1 MSGRVFEKQPL
12 LSEVLLHCPLALAVH
27 RTNATRHDI
36 GKIIMRKLFLI
47 GLKDLKLIFRDRAA
61 LIFML
66 LAPFLLTIGLGFVTG
81 RFSGRSSGL
90 SDIPVIIVNLDQEQ
104 LGNALAD
111 VFSSQDLTDLMELT
125 VSSDPQAARRL
136 IDEDKAAAAIII
148 PEGFTRSIL
157 PSEGTIFEANAAQ
170 LEPVIIEVYTN
181 PSRPTS
187 AGVVK
192 AIVDE
197 FLSRVEEGRTSGMTS
212 IVGLMQAGILKPQNA
227 EAEARVLFENLD
239 ETEPTAITLKT
250 DKKGAAAV
258 EFDILAYMAP
268 GMALLFLMYTV
279 SYGGR
284 SILAERAQ
292 GTLPRLLVSPTASAQ
307 VLGGK
312 VLGIFLTGVTQVGI
326 LILASSIFFGVQW
339 GDTLSLVLLIL
350 ATVFGATGWG
360 MLITALART
369 PAQVGSIGSATMLI
383 FGILGGSFI
392 SLDQMP
398 PLVQTI
404 SKITP
409 NAWGLDGFTTLAL
422 GGTLP
427 NLIEP
432 ITALLMMGAL
442 LFTVAVVLFNRNGIM
457 QK

>member
-1 MSGRVFEKQPL
+1 MK
-12 LSEVLLHCPLALAVH
+12 
-27 RTNATRHDI
+27 
-36 GKIIMRKLFLI
+36 KLFLI

-66 LAPFLLTIGLGFVTG
+66 LAPFLLTIGMGFVTG
-81 RFSGRSSGL
+81 RFSAGSGGL
-90 SDIPVIIVNLDQEQ
+90 SDIPVVIVTLDNEQ

-111 VFSSQDLTDLMELT
+111 VFSSEELAALMEPT
-125 VSSDPQAARRL
+125 QSSDPEAARRL
-136 IDEDKAAAAIII
+136 IDDDQAAAAIII
-148 PEGFTRSIL
+148 PKGFTGSLI
-157 PSEGTIFEANAAQ
+157 PAEGTQFDKGYVQ
-170 LEPVIIEVYTN
+170 PEPVKIEVYTN

-187 AGVVK
+187 SGVVK

-197 FLSRVEEGRTSGMTS
+197 FISRLEEGRTSGMTS
-212 IVGLMQAGILKPQNA
+212 VMQLLAGGFLNPQNG
-227 EAEARVLFENLD
+227 ESEIRRLFENVEQT
-239 ETEPTAITLKT
+239 ETTAITLK
-250 DKKGAAAV
+250 KNQEGAEAV

-284 SILAERAQ
+284 SILAERSQ
-292 GTLPRLLVSPTASAQ
+292 GTLPRLLVSPTSTAQ

-312 VLGIFLTGVTQVGI
+312 VLGIFLTGVAQVGI
-326 LILASSIFFGVQW
+326 LILASTLFFGVKW
-339 GDTLSLVLLIL
+339 GDALGVLVLIL
-350 ATVFGATGWG
+350 AAVFGATGWG

-369 PAQVGSIGSATMLI
+369 PAQIGSIGSAVMLI

-392 SLDQMP
+392 NLEQMP
-398 PLVQTI
+398 AFVRTI

-427 NLIEP
+427 NLVEP
-432 ITALLMMGAL
+432 LTALLLMGTL
-442 LFTVAVVLFNRNGIM
+442 LFGMAVVLFRRNGIM